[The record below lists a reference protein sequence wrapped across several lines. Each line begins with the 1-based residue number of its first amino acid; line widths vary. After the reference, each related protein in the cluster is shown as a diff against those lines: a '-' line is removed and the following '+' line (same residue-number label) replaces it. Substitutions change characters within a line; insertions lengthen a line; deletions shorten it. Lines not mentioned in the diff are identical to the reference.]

1 MSLEQVKIIELIK
14 EGKSCNQICDILG
27 LNNKQ
32 LYRRLL
38 TLKNNGFF
46 LNRRYYS
53 DGNILYKQLDV
64 YTTLFKPKETSNYVK
79 IITRP
84 YENKVRA
91 LAISDIH
98 FGSKLERLDLLDRAY
113 NYCAKNGIHIIF
125 VAGDL
130 IDGSFGQSEKRLSS
144 VEKQISHLKNHYP
157 FDKSILNFA
166 VGGDHDTSAL
176 YDNGQDLK
184 ELLNNYRHDLVFVS
198 YNNAY
203 VNIKNDGVLLHHH
216 INTGKMFEPASNC
229 PVMLIGHTHKY
240 NITPQNDGNTLSI
253 LVPSLSDI
261 NDSLPTAVELEFN
274 FKDGITT
281 DLVATQIYFGDKDYI
296 LSSFNYS
303 YNRIGNPSGPFYN
316 IESYLFKPEI
326 SLKESKTEKVTEN
339 ETTTYLQQANDAALD
354 LDEEV
359 KDCALACEKENQVSS
374 NGKQPLG
381 TKKKALSQIEKFN
394 TKWGR

>member
-203 VNIKNDGVLLHHH
+203 ANIKNDGVLLHHH